1 MSINYNIDS
10 VLNILII
17 GKMRRRFFPLQTKL
31 ISSFSTVI
39 IIGIFLSTFTGI
51 QIIGNTI
58 VAQGQE
64 KVKLDL
70 NTAREVLEEEG
81 RTIKNIIRLT
91 ASRYFVKDALIKRN
105 RKFLLKELQKV
116 KKDEGLDI
124 LNITDNTGLIIL
136 RTENPGYYDDRP
148 ANEILKK
155 VLKTGES
162 VYAVMIISPEELRK
176 ESKEL
181 AERAKIRIL
190 PTPKAKPRNDTIE
203 TSGLIIIAGAPV
215 FDDNNNL
222 IGVVYGGRL
231 LNRNFEIVDKIKDI
245 VYKDEK
251 FRNKEIG
258 TATIFLKDLRITTN
272 VRDIAGERAIGTRVS
287 EEVYN
292 QVLVNGKPWVGR
304 AFVVNDWFITAYE
317 PIRDINNQIVGII
330 YVGMLEAPY
339 VYLKNRVVSIFIF
352 IAILSIIALA
362 IISFITVKRIT
373 RPINEL
379 YQLTERV
386 SKGDLSARAKII
398 SDDEIGELIKSFN
411 QMVESL
417 QIATEGY
424 VNLTKTLEQKV
435 QEKTNELEKAMEQ
448 LVQSEKLSALGRLA
462 AGIAHEINNPLTA
475 ILINSHLIKEK
486 AKGDTK
492 LSEKLDMIIDETQ
505 RCAKIV
511 SGLLEFSRQTPPEM
525 KLISINEIINK
536 TLILFETVFLANNVK
551 VEISLD
557 KNLPQIMAD
566 ESKIKQV
573 LTNILLNAIDAMPNG
588 GTLKIHSQ
596 LSPDN
601 KFVEIEIEDS
611 GVGIPKENLDRI
623 FDPFFTTKKSKGT
636 GLGLSISYGIIQQ
649 HNGSIEVNS
658 EVNKGTK
665 VKIKLPKL
673 EL

>member
-1 MSINYNIDS
+1 MKHKF
-10 VLNILII
+10 L
-17 GKMRRRFFPLQTKL
+17 PLQTKL
-31 ISSFSTVI
+31 IFSFSTVI
-39 IIGIFLSTFTGI
+39 VIGIFLSTFTGI
-51 QIIGNTI
+51 QLIGNTI

-91 ASRYFVKDALIKRN
+91 AGRYFVKDALVKKN
-105 RKFLLKELQKV
+105 RFFLLKELRKV
-116 KKDEGLDI
+116 KEDENLDI
-124 LNITDNTGLIIL
+124 LNITDHNGRVII
-136 RTENPGYYDDRP
+136 RAENPGYYDDYP
-148 ANEILKK
+148 ENEILKM
-155 VLKTGES
+155 VLEKKES
-162 VYAVMIISPEELRK
+162 IYGVMIISEEELKK
-176 ESKEL
+176 ESEKL
-181 AERAKIRIL
+181 SQRAKIKIL
-190 PTPKAKPRNDTIE
+190 PTPKAKPRPDTLE
-203 TSGLIIIAGAPV
+203 TAGLIIIAGAPV

-245 VYKDEK
+245 VYKDER
-251 FRNKEIG
+251 FRGKEIG

-272 VRDIAGERAIGTRVS
+272 VRDISGERAIGTRVS

-292 QVLVNGKPWVGR
+292 QVLITGKPWIGR

-317 PIRDINNQIVGII
+317 PIRDINDKIVGIL

-339 VYLKNRVVSIFIF
+339 VYLRNRVVSIFIL
-352 IAILSIIALA
+352 IALSSIVALA
-362 IISFITVKRIT
+362 IISFFTVKRIT
-373 RPINEL
+373 KPINEL
-379 YQLTERV
+379 YQLTKRV
-386 SKGDLSARAKII
+386 SKGDLAARARIT
-398 SDDEIGELIKSFN
+398 SDDELGELISSFN

-417 QIATEGY
+417 QQATEGY
-424 VNLTKTLEQKV
+424 VSLTRTLEQKV
-435 QEKTNELEKAMEQ
+435 QEKTKELEKAMEQ
-448 LVQSEKLSALGRLA
+448 LVQNEKLSAIGRLA

-486 AKGDTK
+486 MKEDSK
-492 LSEKLDMIIDETQ
+492 LREKLDMIIDETQ

-536 TLILFETVFLANNVK
+536 TLILFESVFLANNIK
-551 VEISLD
+551 VEIDLD
-557 KNLPQIMAD
+557 KNLPPIMAD

-573 LTNILLNAIDAMPNG
+573 LTNILLNSIDAMPNG
-588 GTLKIHSQ
+588 GNLKICSQ
-596 LSPDN
+596 SSGDDR
-601 KFVEIEIEDS
+601 FVEIVITDS
-611 GVGIPKENLDRI
+611 GIGIPRENLDRI

-649 HNGSIEVNS
+649 HNGSIEVQS
-658 EVNKGTK
+658 EVNKGTT

-673 EL
+673 GD

>member
-1 MSINYNIDS
+1 M
-10 VLNILII
+10 
-17 GKMRRRFFPLQTKL
+17 KRKFFPLQTKL
-31 ISSFSTVI
+31 ILSFSTVI

-81 RTIKNIIRLT
+81 RTIKNIVRLT
-91 ASRYFVKDALIKRN
+91 ASRYFVKDALIKKN
-105 RKFLLKELQKV
+105 RLFLLKELQKV
-116 KKDEGLDI
+116 KEDENLDI
-124 LNITDNTGLIIL
+124 LNITDNTGRIII
-136 RTENPGYYDDRP
+136 RAENPEYYNDFSE
-148 ANEILKK
+148 NEILKK
-155 VLKTGES
+155 VLKEKES
-162 VYAVMIISPEELRK
+162 IYGIIIIFEEELKK
-176 ESKEL
+176 ESEKL
-181 AERAKIRIL
+181 AERVKIRIL
-190 PTPKAKPRNDTIE
+190 PTPKAKPRNDTLE

-245 VYKDEK
+245 VYKDER
-251 FRNKEIG
+251 FRGKEIG

-272 VRDIAGERAIGTRVS
+272 VRDISGERAIGTRVS
-287 EEVYN
+287 EEVYD
-292 QVLVNGKPWVGR
+292 QVLVNGKPWIGR
-304 AFVVNDWFITAYE
+304 AFVVHDWFITAYE
-317 PIRDINNQIVGII
+317 PIRDINNQIVGIL

-339 VYLKNRVVSIFIF
+339 VYLKNRVVSIFIL
-352 IAILSIIALA
+352 IAIASIIALA
-362 IISFITVKRIT
+362 IISFFTVKRIT
-373 RPINEL
+373 KPINEL
-379 YQLTERV
+379 YHLTERV
-386 SKGDLSARAKII
+386 SKGDLSARAMIS

-411 QMVESL
+411 QMVASL
-417 QIATEGY
+417 QSATEGY
-424 VNLTKTLEQKV
+424 VNLTRTLEQKV
-435 QEKTNELEKAMEQ
+435 QEKTKELEKAMEQ
-448 LVQSEKLSALGRLA
+448 LVQNEKLSAIGRLA

-486 AKGDTK
+486 IKENSK
-492 LSEKLDMIIDETQ
+492 LTEKLDMIIDETQ

-536 TLILFETVFLANNVK
+536 TLILFESVFLANNIK

-566 ESKIKQV
+566 ESKMKQV

-588 GTLKIHSQ
+588 GILKIRSRS
-596 LSPDN
+596 LTGD

-611 GVGIPKENLDRI
+611 GIGIPKENLDRI

-649 HNGSIEVNS
+649 HNGTIEVNS

-665 VKIKLPKL
+665 VKIRLPNL
-673 EL
+673 

>member
-1 MSINYNIDS
+1 M
-10 VLNILII
+10 
-17 GKMRRRFFPLQTKL
+17 
-31 ISSFSTVI
+31 
-39 IIGIFLSTFTGI
+39 
-51 QIIGNTI
+51 
-58 VAQGQE
+58 
-64 KVKLDL
+64 
-70 NTAREVLEEEG
+70 
-81 RTIKNIIRLT
+81 
-91 ASRYFVKDALIKRN
+91 
-105 RKFLLKELQKV
+105 
-116 KKDEGLDI
+116 
-124 LNITDNTGLIIL
+124 
-136 RTENPGYYDDRP
+136 
-148 ANEILKK
+148 
-155 VLKTGES
+155 
-162 VYAVMIISPEELRK
+162 
-176 ESKEL
+176 
-181 AERAKIRIL
+181 
-190 PTPKAKPRNDTIE
+190 
-203 TSGLIIIAGAPV
+203 
-215 FDDNNNL
+215 
-222 IGVVYGGRL
+222 
-231 LNRNFEIVDKIKDI
+231 
-245 VYKDEK
+245 
-251 FRNKEIG
+251 
-258 TATIFLKDLRITTN
+258 
-272 VRDIAGERAIGTRVS
+272 
-287 EEVYN
+287 
-292 QVLVNGKPWVGR
+292 
-304 AFVVNDWFITAYE
+304 VNDWFITAYE

-330 YVGMLEAPY
+330 YVGMLEAPF

-352 IAILSIIALA
+352 IAVLSIIALA

-373 RPINEL
+373 SPINEL

-386 SKGDLSARAKII
+386 SKGDLSARAKIS

-411 QMVESL
+411 QMVDSL

-486 AKGDTK
+486 VKKDTK

-525 KLISINEIINK
+525 KLISINEILNK

-596 LSPDN
+596 LSLDN

>member
-1 MSINYNIDS
+1 M
-10 VLNILII
+10 
-17 GKMRRRFFPLQTKL
+17 KRRFFPLQTKL
-31 ISSFSTVI
+31 ILSFSTVI

-70 NTAREVLEEEG
+70 NTAREVLEEEK
-81 RTIKNIIRLT
+81 RTIKNILRLT
-91 ASRYFVKDALIKRN
+91 ASRYFVKDALIKRD
-105 RKFLLKELQKV
+105 RIFLLKELRTV
-116 KKDEGLDI
+116 KTDENLDI
-124 LNITDNTGLIIL
+124 LNITDNLGRIIL
-136 RTENPGYYDDRP
+136 RVENPEYCNDFP
-148 ANEILKK
+148 ENEILKK
-155 VLKTGES
+155 VLKQKES
-162 VYAVMIISPEELRK
+162 IYGVLIISEEELKK
-176 ESKEL
+176 ESEKL
-181 AERAKIRIL
+181 AERAKIKIL
-190 PTPKAKPRNDTIE
+190 PTPKAKPRNDTLE
-203 TSGLIIIAGAPV
+203 TSGLIIIAGAPI
-215 FDDNNNL
+215 FDDNGNL

-231 LNRNFEIVDKIKDI
+231 LNRNFDIVDKIKDI
-245 VYKDEK
+245 VYKEEK
-251 FRNKEIG
+251 FRKKEIG

-272 VRDIAGERAIGTRVS
+272 VRDITGQRAIGTRVS

-292 QVLVNGKPWVGR
+292 QVLVNGRPWVGR

-317 PIRDINNQIVGII
+317 PIRDINNQIVGIL

-339 VYLKNRVVSIFIF
+339 VYLKNRVISIFIL
-352 IAILSIIALA
+352 IAVLSIIALA
-362 IISFITVKRIT
+362 IISFVTVKRIT

-386 SKGDLSARAKII
+386 SKGDLSARAKIS

-411 QMVESL
+411 QMIDSL
-417 QIATEGY
+417 QNVTEGY

-448 LVQSEKLSALGRLA
+448 LIQNEKLSALGRLA

-475 ILINSHLIKEK
+475 ILINGHLIKEK
-486 AKGDTK
+486 VKGDTK

-525 KLISINEIINK
+525 KLISINEVINK
-536 TLILFETVFLANNVK
+536 TLILFESVFLANNVK

-557 KNLPQIMAD
+557 KNLSQIMAD

-573 LTNILLNAIDAMPNG
+573 LTNILLNALDAMPNG
-588 GTLKIHSQ
+588 GILKIYSQ
-596 LSPDN
+596 LSLDN

-611 GVGIPKENLDRI
+611 GIGIPEENLDRI

-665 VKIKLPKL
+665 VKIKLPIL
-673 EL
+673 EN

>member
-1 MSINYNIDS
+1 M
-10 VLNILII
+10 
-17 GKMRRRFFPLQTKL
+17 
-31 ISSFSTVI
+31 
-39 IIGIFLSTFTGI
+39 
-51 QIIGNTI
+51 
-58 VAQGQE
+58 
-64 KVKLDL
+64 
-70 NTAREVLEEEG
+70 
-81 RTIKNIIRLT
+81 
-91 ASRYFVKDALIKRN
+91 
-105 RKFLLKELQKV
+105 
-116 KKDEGLDI
+116 
-124 LNITDNTGLIIL
+124 
-136 RTENPGYYDDRP
+136 
-148 ANEILKK
+148 
-155 VLKTGES
+155 
-162 VYAVMIISPEELRK
+162 
-176 ESKEL
+176 
-181 AERAKIRIL
+181 
-190 PTPKAKPRNDTIE
+190 
-203 TSGLIIIAGAPV
+203 IIIAGAPI
-215 FDDNNNL
+215 FDDNGNL

-231 LNRNFEIVDKIKDI
+231 LNRNFDIVDKIKDI

-272 VRDIAGERAIGTRVS
+272 VRDINGERAIGTRVS

-292 QVLVNGKPWVGR
+292 QVLVNGRPWVGR

-317 PIRDINNQIVGII
+317 PIRDINNQIVGIL

-339 VYLKNRVVSIFIF
+339 VYLKNRVISIFIL
-352 IAILSIIALA
+352 IAVLSIIALA

-386 SKGDLSARAKII
+386 SKGDLSARAKIS

-417 QIATEGY
+417 QNATEGY

-448 LVQSEKLSALGRLA
+448 LVQNEKLSALGRLA

-486 AKGDTK
+486 VKGDTK
-492 LSEKLDMIIDETQ
+492 LSEKLDLIIDETQ

-525 KLISINEIINK
+525 KLISINEVINK
-536 TLILFETVFLANNVK
+536 TLILFESVFLANNVK

-573 LTNILLNAIDAMPNG
+573 LTNILLNALDAMPNG
-588 GTLKIHSQ
+588 GILKIYSQ
-596 LSPDN
+596 QFSDS

-611 GVGIPKENLDRI
+611 GIGIPEENLDRI

-665 VKIKLPKL
+665 VKIKLPIL
-673 EL
+673 GN

>member
-1 MSINYNIDS
+1 M
-10 VLNILII
+10 
-17 GKMRRRFFPLQTKL
+17 KRRFFPLQTKL
-31 ISSFSTVI
+31 ILSFSTVI

-116 KKDEGLDI
+116 KMDEGLDI
-124 LNITDNTGLIIL
+124 LNITDNTGRIIL
-136 RTENPGYYDDRP
+136 RTGNQDYYDDRP
-148 ANEILKK
+148 ENAILKK
-155 VLKTGES
+155 VLETEES

-190 PTPKAKPRNDTIE
+190 PTPKAKPRNDTLE
-203 TSGLIIIAGAPV
+203 TSGLIIIAGAPIL
-215 FDDNNNL
+215 DDNNNL

-258 TATIFLKDLRITTN
+258 TATIFFKDLRITTN
-272 VRDIAGERAIGTRVS
+272 VRDITGERAIGTRVS

-292 QVLVNGKPWVGR
+292 QVLVNGRPWVGR

-330 YVGMLEAPY
+330 YVGMLEAPF

-352 IAILSIIALA
+352 IAVLSIIALA

-373 RPINEL
+373 SPINEL

-386 SKGDLSARAKII
+386 SKGDLSARAKIS

-411 QMVESL
+411 QMVDSL

-486 AKGDTK
+486 VKKDTK

-525 KLISINEIINK
+525 KLISINEILNK

-596 LSPDN
+596 LSLDN

>member
-1 MSINYNIDS
+1 MNR
-10 VLNILII
+10 
-17 GKMRRRFFPLQTKL
+17 KFFPLQTKL
-31 ISSFSTVI
+31 ILSFSTVI
-39 IIGIFLSTFTGI
+39 IIGILLSTFTGI
-51 QIIGNTI
+51 TIIGNTI

-70 NTAREVLEEEG
+70 NTAREVLEEET
-81 RTIKNIIRLT
+81 RTIKNIVRLT
-91 ASRYFVKDALIKRN
+91 ASRYFVKDALIKKN
-105 RKFLLKELQKV
+105 RLFLLKELQKV
-116 KKDEGLDI
+116 KTDENLDI
-124 LNITDNTGLIIL
+124 LNITDKTGRIIL
-136 RTENPGYYDDRP
+136 RAENPEYYDDFP
-148 ANEILKK
+148 ENEILKK
-155 VLKTGES
+155 VLKKKES
-162 VYAVMIISPEELRK
+162 TYGVIIISEKELKK
-176 ESKEL
+176 ESEKLAEL
-181 AERAKIRIL
+181 AKIKIL
-190 PTPKAKPRNDTIE
+190 PTPKAKPRNDTLE

-231 LNRNFEIVDKIKDI
+231 LNRNFDIVDKIKDI

-258 TATIFLKDLRITTN
+258 TATIFLRDLRITTN
-272 VRDIAGERAIGTRVS
+272 VRDVTGERAIGTRVS
-287 EEVYN
+287 EEVYD
-292 QVLVNGKPWVGR
+292 QVLVNGKPWIGR

-317 PIRDINNQIVGII
+317 PIWDINNQIVGIL

-339 VYLKNRVVSIFIF
+339 VYLKNRVVSIFIL

-386 SKGDLSARAKII
+386 SKGDLSARAKIS

-411 QMVESL
+411 QMIESL
-417 QIATEGY
+417 QNATEGY

-435 QEKTNELEKAMEQ
+435 QEKTSELERTRDQ
-448 LVQSEKLSALGRLA
+448 LVQSEKLSAIGKLA
-462 AGIAHEINNPLTA
+462 AGIAHEINNPLTS

-486 AKGDTK
+486 LDTGSM
-492 LSEKLDMIIDETQ
+492 LAEKIEMVIEETK

-511 SGLLEFSRQTPPEM
+511 SGLLEFSRQTTPE
-525 KLISINEIINK
+525 KKIVSINEIIEK
-536 TLILFETVFLANNVK
+536 TLLLFESIFLANNIKLEVT
-551 VEISLD
+551 LD
-557 KNLPQIMAD
+557 KQLPSIMAD

-573 LTNILLNAIDAMPNG
+573 LTNILLNAMDAMQG
-588 GTLKIHSQ
+588 GGYIKIRSG
-596 LSPDN
+596 LSADG
-601 KFVEIEIEDS
+601 KFIEIEIEDN

-636 GLGLSISYGIIQQ
+636 GLGLSISYGIVQQ

-673 EL
+673 EN

>member
-1 MSINYNIDS
+1 M
-10 VLNILII
+10 
-17 GKMRRRFFPLQTKL
+17 
-31 ISSFSTVI
+31 
-39 IIGIFLSTFTGI
+39 
-51 QIIGNTI
+51 
-58 VAQGQE
+58 AQGQE

-70 NTAREVLEEEG
+70 NTAREVLEEEK
-81 RTIKNIIRLT
+81 RTIKNILRLT
-91 ASRYFVKDALIKRN
+91 ASRYFVKDALIKRD
-105 RKFLLKELQKV
+105 RIFLLKELRTV
-116 KKDEGLDI
+116 KTDENLDI
-124 LNITDNTGLIIL
+124 LNITDNLGRIIL
-136 RTENPGYYDDRP
+136 RVENPEYCNDFP
-148 ANEILKK
+148 ENEILKK
-155 VLKTGES
+155 VLKQKES
-162 VYAVMIISPEELRK
+162 IYGVLIISEEELKK
-176 ESKEL
+176 ESEKL
-181 AERAKIRIL
+181 AERAKIKIL
-190 PTPKAKPRNDTIE
+190 PTPKAKPRNDTLE
-203 TSGLIIIAGAPV
+203 TSGLIIIAGAPI
-215 FDDNNNL
+215 FDDNGNL

-231 LNRNFEIVDKIKDI
+231 LNRNFDIVDKIKDI
-245 VYKDEK
+245 VYKEEK
-251 FRNKEIG
+251 FRKKEIG

-272 VRDIAGERAIGTRVS
+272 VRDITGQRAIGTRVS

-292 QVLVNGKPWVGR
+292 QVLVNGRPWVGR

-317 PIRDINNQIVGII
+317 PIRDINNQIVGIL

-339 VYLKNRVVSIFIF
+339 VYLKNRVISIFIL
-352 IAILSIIALA
+352 IAVLSIIALA
-362 IISFITVKRIT
+362 IISFVTVKRIT

-386 SKGDLSARAKII
+386 SKGDLSARAKIS

-411 QMVESL
+411 QMIDSL
-417 QIATEGY
+417 QNVTEGY

-448 LVQSEKLSALGRLA
+448 LIQNEKLSALGRLA

-475 ILINSHLIKEK
+475 ILINGHLIKEK
-486 AKGDTK
+486 VKGDTK

-525 KLISINEIINK
+525 KLISINEVINK
-536 TLILFETVFLANNVK
+536 TLILFESVFLANNVK

-557 KNLPQIMAD
+557 KNLSQIMAD

-573 LTNILLNAIDAMPNG
+573 LTNILLNALDAMPNG
-588 GTLKIHSQ
+588 GILKIYSQ
-596 LSPDN
+596 LSLDN

-611 GVGIPKENLDRI
+611 GIGIPEENLDRI

-665 VKIKLPKL
+665 VKIKLPIL
-673 EL
+673 EN

>member
-1 MSINYNIDS
+1 MKHKF
-10 VLNILII
+10 L
-17 GKMRRRFFPLQTKL
+17 PLQTKL
-31 ISSFSTVI
+31 IFSFSTVI
-39 IIGIFLSTFTGI
+39 VIGIFLSTFTGI
-51 QIIGNTI
+51 QLIGNTI

-91 ASRYFVKDALIKRN
+91 AGRYFVKDALVKKN
-105 RKFLLKELQKV
+105 RFFLLKELRKV
-116 KKDEGLDI
+116 KEDENLDI
-124 LNITDNTGLIIL
+124 LNITDHNGRVII
-136 RTENPGYYDDRP
+136 RAENPGYYDDYP
-148 ANEILKK
+148 ENEILKM
-155 VLKTGES
+155 VLEKKES
-162 VYAVMIISPEELRK
+162 IYGVMIISEEELKK
-176 ESKEL
+176 ESEKL
-181 AERAKIRIL
+181 SQRAKIKIL
-190 PTPKAKPRNDTIE
+190 PTPKAKPRPDTLE
-203 TSGLIIIAGAPV
+203 TAGLIIIAGAPV

-245 VYKDEK
+245 VYKDER
-251 FRNKEIG
+251 FRGKEIG

-272 VRDIAGERAIGTRVS
+272 VRDISGERAIGTRVS

-292 QVLVNGKPWVGR
+292 QVLITGKPWIGR

-317 PIRDINNQIVGII
+317 PIRDINDKIVGIL

-339 VYLKNRVVSIFIF
+339 VYLRNRVVSIFIL
-352 IAILSIIALA
+352 IALSSIVALA
-362 IISFITVKRIT
+362 IISFFTVKRIT
-373 RPINEL
+373 KPINEL
-379 YQLTERV
+379 YQLTKRV
-386 SKGDLSARAKII
+386 SKGDLAARARIT
-398 SDDEIGELIKSFN
+398 SDDELGELISSFN

-417 QIATEGY
+417 QQATEGY
-424 VNLTKTLEQKV
+424 VSLTRTLEQKV
-435 QEKTNELEKAMEQ
+435 QEKTKELEKAMEQ
-448 LVQSEKLSALGRLA
+448 LVQNEKLSAIGRLA

-486 AKGDTK
+486 MQEDSK
-492 LSEKLDMIIDETQ
+492 LREKLDMIIDETQ

-536 TLILFETVFLANNVK
+536 TLILFESVFLANNIK
-551 VEISLD
+551 VEIDLD
-557 KNLPQIMAD
+557 KNLPPIMAD

-573 LTNILLNAIDAMPNG
+573 LTNILLNSIDAMPNG
-588 GTLKIHSQ
+588 GNLKICSQ
-596 LSPDN
+596 SSGDDR
-601 KFVEIEIEDS
+601 FVEIVITDS
-611 GVGIPKENLDRI
+611 GIGIPRENLDRI

-649 HNGSIEVNS
+649 HNGSIEVQS
-658 EVNKGTK
+658 EVNKGTT

-673 EL
+673 GD

>member
-1 MSINYNIDS
+1 
-10 VLNILII
+10 LI
-17 GKMRRRFFPLQTKL
+17 
-31 ISSFSTVI
+31 FSTVI
-39 IIGIFLSTFTGI
+39 VIGIFLSTFTGI

-58 VAQGQE
+58 VSQGQE

-70 NTAREVLEEEG
+70 NTAREVLEAEG

-91 ASRYFVKDALIKRN
+91 ASRYFVKDALIR
-105 RKFLLKELQKV
+105 RDREFLLKELQKV

-136 RTENPGYYDDRP
+136 RAENPGYHNDRP

-155 VLKTGES
+155 VLKTEEG
-162 VYAVMIISPEELRK
+162 VNAVMIISPEELRK
-176 ESKEL
+176 ESEEL

-190 PTPKAKPRNDTIE
+190 PTPKAKSRTDTLE
-203 TSGLIIIAGAPV
+203 SSGLIIIAGAPV

-272 VRDIAGERAIGTRVS
+272 VLDLNGERAIGTRVS
-287 EEVYN
+287 EEVYD
-292 QVLVNGKPWVGR
+292 QVLANGLPWVGR

-317 PIRDINNQIVGII
+317 PIRDINNDIVGIL

-339 VYLKNRVVSIFIF
+339 IYLKNRVVSIFVM
-352 IAILSIIALA
+352 IAIVSIIALA
-362 IISFITVKRIT
+362 IISIFTVKRIT

-379 YQLTERV
+379 YQLTEEV
-386 SKGDLSARAKII
+386 SKGDLAARARITT
-398 SDDEIGELIKSFN
+398 DDEIGELIKSFN
-411 QMVESL
+411 QMIQSL
-417 QIATEGY
+417 QNATEGY
-424 VNLTKTLEQKV
+424 MNLTKTLEQKV
-435 QEKTNELEKAMEQ
+435 EEKTQELERARDQ
-448 LVQSEKLSALGRLA
+448 LIQNEKLSAIGKLA

-486 AKGDTK
+486 LNADSK
-492 LSEKLDMIIDETQ
+492 LSQKLDMVISETQ

-525 KLISINEIINK
+525 KLVSINDIINK
-536 TLILFETVFLANNVK
+536 TLILFESILLANNLK
-551 VEISLD
+551 LEISLEE
-557 KNLPQIMAD
+557 NLPPIMAD

-573 LTNILLNAIDAMPNG
+573 LTNILLNAIDAMPSG
-588 GTLKIHSQ
+588 GNLKISSH
-596 LSPDN
+596 LSTDN

-611 GVGIPKENLDRI
+611 GVGIPKENMDHI

-636 GLGLSISYGIIQQ
+636 GLGLSISYGIVQQ
-649 HNGSIEVNS
+649 HCGSIEVNS
-658 EVNKGTK
+658 EVNKGTI
-665 VKIKLPKL
+665 VKIKLPKM
-673 EL
+673 ETSR